1 MDLPGFTFSLGR
13 ETETMGVNLGF
24 ECVFGFGHTLGYL
37 HDGDGRITR
46 GKTSCHRELFLVSL
60 STFYHF

>member
-1 MDLPGFTFSLGR
+1 
-13 ETETMGVNLGF
+13 MGVNLGF